1 MRQLILFLLEYI
13 VNSYNSYKH
22 VYLPRSVIK
31 GGCFSKRDIL
41 LVVAYLIIS
50 IVPIL
55 ELYYCRVFEHTF
67 SVVVVY
73 CYCCVVIVTKVT
85 IM

>member
-1 MRQLILFLLEYI
+1 MLTVTT
-13 VNSYNSYKH
+13 VNRYKH
-22 VYLPRSVIK
+22 VYLPLSVIK

-67 SVVVVY
+67 SD
-73 CYCCVVIVTKVT
+73 VIVYKY
-85 IM
+85 

>member
-1 MRQLILFLLEYI
+1 MLTVTT
-13 VNSYNSYKH
+13 VNRYKH

-31 GGCFSKRDIL
+31 GSYFSKRDIL
-41 LVVAYLIIS
+41 LVVAYLIVS

-55 ELYYCRVFEHTF
+55 ELYYCRVFENTF
-67 SVVVVY
+67 SVVIVY
-73 CYCCVVIVTKVT
+73 KCTKVT